1 MLRIGFCDDDLSVL
15 NTLQVLLDRYRVDR
29 NADLSSAAFQ
39 SPLEL
44 IAEIEKGLRF
54 DILLLDVLMP
64 GENGMEAA
72 REIRRFDSSVKIIF
86 LTSSTEFAVESYSVG
101 AYFYQLKPIW
111 AESFYCLMDSV
122 IAECDKSS
130 SSSLILRCKSGIT
143 RVELEKLSYC
153 EVQGRSLRLHLEDG
167 TVLESTGSMDDLARQ
182 LAPYEIFLRPHRS
195 YLVNMEY
202 IQNITAKSITM
213 ESLAEVPLPHGR
225 FTAVRDQYLEYA
237 FAGKK
242 VVL

>member
-72 REIRRFDSSVKIIF
+72 REIRLSLFGRRV
-86 LTSSTEFAVESYSVG
+86 STA
-101 AYFYQLKPIW
+101 
-111 AESFYCLMDSV
+111 
-122 IAECDKSS
+122 
-130 SSSLILRCKSGIT
+130 
-143 RVELEKLSYC
+143 
-153 EVQGRSLRLHLEDG
+153 
-167 TVLESTGSMDDLARQ
+167 
-182 LAPYEIFLRPHRS
+182 
-195 YLVNMEY
+195 
-202 IQNITAKSITM
+202 
-213 ESLAEVPLPHGR
+213 
-225 FTAVRDQYLEYA
+225 
-237 FAGKK
+237 
-242 VVL
+242 